1 MSKDTTKPAQTDPE
15 DTTGVSDSPLIA
27 ELKKQ
32 KAQKTGV
39 DETTL
44 PVSGIKVTWPQF
56 KPHWV
61 WSKAV
66 RLSKK
71 NPMSVTDNYLPLLCK
86 FNGENMTVE
95 EFKALISTD
104 DILHLTSE
112 VMGDEYD
119 EEDEGNVLH

>member
-1 MSKDTTKPAQTDPE
+1 MSKDATKPATDE
-15 DTTGVSDSPLIA
+15 TLEHGDSPLITK
-27 ELKKQ
+27 LKKH
-32 KAQKTGV
+32 KDAKKGT
-39 DETTL
+39 DSTTL
-44 PVSGIKVTWPQF
+44 PDTGIKVTWPQF

-86 FNGENMTVE
+86 FDGENMTVE
-95 EFKALISTD
+95 EFKALIPTD

-112 VMGDEYD
+112 VMGDDD
-119 EEDEGNVLH
+119 EDGDEGNVLH